1 MFFFGWFCKSL
12 HSTTVEIK
20 RNRIWENF
28 AKFAYLH
35 EKQTV
40 HLLAYNECLQS
51 ENKFAQR

>member
-1 MFFFGWFCKSL
+1 MFLFGWFCKSL

-40 HLLAYNECLQS
+40 RLLAYNECLQS